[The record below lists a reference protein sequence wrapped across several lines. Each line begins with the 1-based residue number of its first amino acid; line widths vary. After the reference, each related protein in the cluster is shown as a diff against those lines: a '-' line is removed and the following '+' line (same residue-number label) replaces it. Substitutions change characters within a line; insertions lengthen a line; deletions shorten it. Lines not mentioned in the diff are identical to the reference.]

1 MIGKKISHY
10 QIVEKLGEGGMGVVY
25 KARDTKLD
33 RFVALKF
40 LQTILPAT
48 TQDTV
53 RFFHEAKAAS
63 SVDHP
68 NICTVYDF
76 DETPEGQTFI
86 VMAYY
91 EGKTLKERLGEG
103 PLPPAEAVTIAMA
116 IADGLAAAH
125 HKGIVHRDIK
135 SSNVLL
141 TETGQVKI
149 MDFGLA
155 KLRGQPQ
162 ITNKGTPLG
171 TVAYMSPEQAR
182 GEEVDHRTDIW
193 SLGVVLYEM
202 LTGVLPF
209 RSEYDQAMIYSI
221 LHEEPVPVG
230 ELNPAIGQGFTR
242 IISRALSKDPAERYQ
257 SIPALRTDLTSA
269 GDGSAG
275 VQSGDIPAVKTLAV
289 LPFENIGSEKDDE
302 YFSDGLT
309 DETITSLS
317 KIKSLRVISRSS
329 VMRYRGS
336 SMSTR
341 QIASELGVRY
351 LLEGSVRRHGDT
363 VRITSQLIDAEAD
376 THLWAEKY
384 TGTMKDIFA
393 IQEQVSGEI
402 ASALRVHFSDG
413 TIEDIRRR
421 ATENSEAYENYLR
434 GRYHWN
440 KRSEE
445 ALRTGIKYF
454 KKAIEIDPIYAL
466 AHAGLADSYNM
477 LGFWNMMPPKEAF
490 SLSVAAANKSLELN
504 DNLVEGYTSLAYGQ
518 LYTWRWEDSEMS
530 FKRAIDTCSTY
541 AVAHQWY
548 GNFLLVRNRLEE
560 SRREFQKAQELDP
573 LSLIIN
579 AANAWVD
586 MVTGKN
592 QEAVRS
598 LRKTL
603 DLDGDFVP
611 ALEFI
616 GKSYEQLGL
625 FDEAISHL
633 AKGHSLEPTPGNY
646 ANLGHALALAG
657 QTGKAEAILQELLH
671 PSTDRYVSPYSIAE
685 LFVGLGRRDEAFHWL
700 DAAVRAGSRGVAF
713 LRVEPRL
720 KPLHDD
726 PRYTK
731 LLNAVGL

>member
-25 KARDTKLD
+25 KARDTRLD

-40 LQTILPAT
+40 LQTVLPAT

-86 VMAYY
+86 VMGYY
-91 EGKTLKERLGEG
+91 EGKTLKERLEEG
-103 PLPPAEAVTIAMA
+103 TIPPAEAVAIALA
-116 IADGLAAAH
+116 VADGLAAAH

-141 TETGQVKI
+141 TADGQVKI

-182 GEEVDHRTDIW
+182 GDEVDHRTDIW
-193 SLGVVLYEM
+193 SFGVVLYEM

-221 LHEEPVPVG
+221 LHENPVPVG
-230 ELNPAIGQGFTR
+230 ELNPALGQGLAR
-242 IISRALSKDPAERYQ
+242 IVARALMKNPAERYQ
-257 SIPALRTDLTSA
+257 SIAALRTDLTSA
-269 GDGSAG
+269 GDEPAG
-275 VQSGDIPAVKTLAV
+275 GQTENIPAVKTLAV

-309 DETITSLS
+309 EETITSLS
-317 KIKSLRVISRSS
+317 KIRSLRVISRSS

-454 KKAIEIDPIYAL
+454 KKAIEIDPLYAL

-490 SLSVAAANKSLELN
+490 ALSVAAAHKSLELN
-504 DNLVEGYTSLAYGQ
+504 DNLVEGHTSLAYGQ
-518 LYTWRWEDSEMS
+518 LYTWRWEEAEMS
-530 FKRAIDTCSTY
+530 FKRAIETCSTY

-548 GNFLLVRNRLEE
+548 GNFLLVRNRLDEA
-560 SRREFQKAQELDP
+560 RREFQKAQELDP

-579 AANAWVD
+579 TANTWVD
-586 MVTGKN
+586 HVTGKT
-592 QEAVRS
+592 EAAISS
-598 LRKTL
+598 LKKTL
-603 DLDGDFVP
+603 ELDADFVP

-616 GKSYEQLGL
+616 GKSYEQLGQ
-625 FDEAISHL
+625 FDDAIRHL
-633 AKGHSLEPTPGNY
+633 GKAHSLEPTPGNY

-657 QTGKAEAILQELLH
+657 ETEKAEAILRELLH
-671 PSTDRYVSPYSIAE
+671 PSTDRYIPPYSIAE
-685 LFVGLGRRDEAFHWL
+685 LFTGLGRREEAFRWL
-700 DAAVRAGSRGVAF
+700 DAAVQAGSRGVAF

-720 KPLHDD
+720 RPLHDD
-726 PRYTK
+726 PRYGK
-731 LLNAVGL
+731 LLNAVKL